1 MTMTT
6 HLPTPLQTKMHL
18 CSKQNHLTFFIP
30 AEKSFVC
37 LINLMMM
44 LNGRGGGGH
53 RDLQL
58 AHFWWELVGN
68 GEIER
73 DVFVV
78 DECKKKKCS
87 RSIPIVCV
95 DIFNYCRSFWDG
107 LQYNIN

>member
-68 GEIER
+68 GEMR
-73 DVFVV
+73 DRKRYFCWWMNAKQKNAR
-78 DECKKKKCS
+78 DQFQLC
-87 RSIPIVCV
+87 VCGCGY
-95 DIFNYCRSFWDG
+95 I
-107 LQYNIN
+107 